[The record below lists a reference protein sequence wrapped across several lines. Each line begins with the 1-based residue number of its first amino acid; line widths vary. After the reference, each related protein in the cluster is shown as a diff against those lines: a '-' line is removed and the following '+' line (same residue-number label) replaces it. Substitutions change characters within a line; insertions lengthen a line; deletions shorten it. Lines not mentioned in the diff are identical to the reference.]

1 MGGIFFF
8 HSLFTYAIGDGVE
21 INFSTLILALLSR
34 KALVIPQSSA
44 RVYNKCNQG
53 RPVPISFCAFLL
65 LRVLPALQPN
75 FVISTIGRYLVI
87 VAALVHNV
95 SNENQQLGQA
105 QKLDLFLAT
114 RPNGFAE
121 TLSFFLEFSFFSL
134 SYEGFF
140 LITQG
145 KN

>member
-8 HSLFTYAIGDGVE
+8 HSLFTYAFGDGVE

-34 KALVIPQSSA
+34 KALVIPQSSVC
-44 RVYNKCNQG
+44 VYNKCNQG

-87 VAALVHNV
+87 VAALMHNV
-95 SNENQQLGQA
+95 SNEN
-105 QKLDLFLAT
+105 
-114 RPNGFAE
+114 
-121 TLSFFLEFSFFSL
+121 
-134 SYEGFF
+134 
-140 LITQG
+140 
-145 KN
+145 